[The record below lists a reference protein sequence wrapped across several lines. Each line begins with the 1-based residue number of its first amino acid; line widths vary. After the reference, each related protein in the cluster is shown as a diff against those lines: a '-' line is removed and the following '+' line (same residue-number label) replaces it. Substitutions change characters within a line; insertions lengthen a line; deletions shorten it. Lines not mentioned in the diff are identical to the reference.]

1 MSPRPPVSKSGW
13 PPAQSWPRAI
23 ARLAE
28 TFSAYVMNAA
38 RQASV
43 AAYPKNERQF
53 LRGYMTTHGHSQS
66 GSGASRAVA
75 ERPTVNIRPG
85 VSVLAVLAHLEYKPW
100 YALAEYV
107 DNAIQSFTINRRLIA
122 ESDGDES
129 VQLRVDIECDT
140 DAGRIVVRDNAAGI
154 PGADFPRAFRP
165 AELPTDRTGLSEFGM
180 GMKSA
185 SCWFAP
191 RWTVRTKAIGESV
204 ERTVRFN
211 IAQIVAD
218 RIEELSVVEEPADR
232 NAHYTVIELDGVRSM
247 PTGRTSGKIRDHLAD
262 VYREFFRSGE
272 LHLTYRGEPLA
283 YQEPEVLCAPF
294 YTTSHEPTGESL
306 LWKKSIAFDLGGGLS
321 VRGFAA
327 LRASGSTRLAGFS
340 LFRRRRVIQGSGDEK
355 YRPQI
360 IFGSPTSFTYQRLSG
375 ELHLEGFE
383 VSHTKDG
390 FRWDHNEEPFLELLK
405 DHLDS
410 DGLPLLRQSRNYRER
425 VSKVNVAR
433 VAEVVT
439 ESAARAMQ
447 AGLPSTLAEITESEA
462 RGYVLP
468 SVLPDAEVASR
479 RQIDIDFCDR
489 RWRVVLELTVDPSI
503 YEWVSASELVAA
515 GVEGDGREVLG
526 VRLSL
531 VHPFMQRL
539 VRMEREHLEPVVRL
553 AAAIVLAEKV
563 ARDTGGHYPT
573 AVRMNINDLLAGG
586 LSHSHTDHVETE
598 DLQ

>member
-1 MSPRPPVSKSGW
+1 
-13 PPAQSWPRAI
+13 
-23 ARLAE
+23 
-28 TFSAYVMNAA
+28 
-38 RQASV
+38 
-43 AAYPKNERQF
+43 
-53 LRGYMTTHGHSQS
+53 MTTHRHRRT
-66 GSGASRAVA
+66 GSGPSRTVA
-75 ERPTVNIRPG
+75 EKATVNIRPG

-100 YALAEYV
+100 FALAEYV
-107 DNAIQSFTINRRLIA
+107 DNAIQSFATNRRVIA
-122 ESDGDES
+122 ESDGDAS
-129 VQLRVDIECDT
+129 VQLRVDIECDS

-191 RWTVRTKAIGESV
+191 RWTVRTKAINELV
-204 ERTVRFN
+204 ERTVNFD
-211 IAQIVAD
+211 IARIVAD
-218 RIEELSVVEEPADR
+218 RIEELTVVEQPADK
-232 NAHYTVIELDGVRSM
+232 NAHYTVIVLDGVRSM
-247 PTGRTSGKIRDHLAD
+247 PTGRTSGKIRDHLAE

-283 YQEPEVLCAPF
+283 YQEPEVLRAPF

-306 LWKKSIAFDLGGGLS
+306 LWKKSIAFDLGGGLQ
-321 VRGFAA
+321 VRGFAG

-360 IFGSPTSFTYQRLSG
+360 IFGSPTSFTYQRLFG

-405 DHLDS
+405 DHLDA
-410 DGLPLLRQSRNYRER
+410 DGLPLLRQSRNFRER
-425 VSKVNVAR
+425 VSKASVTR
-433 VAEVVT
+433 VAEAVT
-439 ESAARAMQ
+439 DSTARAIQ
-447 AGLPSTLAEITESEA
+447 SGLPSTLQAIAESECTDC
-462 RGYVLP
+462 VLP
-468 SVLPDAEVASR
+468 NVLPDAELASR

-503 YEWVSASELVAA
+503 AEWVSASEIVAA
-515 GVEGDGREVLG
+515 AVEDDGREVLG

-586 LSHSHTDHVETE
+586 LSLCHTDTSEVE

>member
-1 MSPRPPVSKSGW
+1 MTTPSHR
-13 PPAQSWPRAI
+13 R
-23 ARLAE
+23 
-28 TFSAYVMNAA
+28 TFSGPT
-38 RQASV
+38 RV
-43 AAYPKNERQF
+43 AAE
-53 LRGYMTTHGHSQS
+53 S
-66 GSGASRAVA
+66 A
-75 ERPTVNIRPG
+75 TVNIRPG

-107 DNAIQSFTINRRLIA
+107 DNAIQSYTTYRRTIA

-129 VQLRVDIECDT
+129 VQLRVDIECDS

-154 PGADFPRAFRP
+154 PRVDFPRAFRP

-191 RWTVRTKAIGESV
+191 RWTVRTKAIGELV
-204 ERTVRFN
+204 ERTVHFD

-218 RIEELSVVEEPADR
+218 RIEELTVVEQPAAR
-232 NAHYTVIELDGVRSM
+232 KAHYTVIELDGVRSM

-262 VYREFFRSGE
+262 VYREFFRSRE
-272 LHLTYRGEPLA
+272 LLLTYRGEPLD
-283 YQEPEVLCAPF
+283 YQEPEILRAPL
-294 YTTSHEPTGESL
+294 YTNSHEPTGDPL
-306 LWKKSIAFDLGGGLS
+306 LWRKDIAFDLGGGLK
-321 VRGFAA
+321 VRGFAG

-355 YRPQI
+355 YRPPVV
-360 IFGSPTSFTYQRLSG
+360 FGSPTSFTYQRLFG

-390 FRWDHNEEPFLELLK
+390 FRWDHNEEPFLDILK
-405 DHLDS
+405 EHLDS
-410 DGLPLLRQSRNYRER
+410 EDLPLLRQSRNYRER
-425 VSKVNVAR
+425 ASKATVAR
-433 VAEVVT
+433 VAEAVT
-439 ESAARAMQ
+439 VSTARAMES
-447 AGLPSTLAEITESEA
+447 GLPTTLQAITESEPTDDA
-462 RGYVLP
+462 LP
-468 SVLPDAEVASR
+468 NALRDAETASR

-489 RWRVVLELTVDPSI
+489 RWRVILELTVDPSI
-503 YEWVSASELVAA
+503 EEWVSASESVAA
-515 GVEGDGREVLG
+515 GVDGDGREVLG

-531 VHPFMQRL
+531 IHPFMQRL

-573 AVRMNINDLLAGG
+573 AVRMNINDLLAGA
-586 LSHSHTDHVETE
+586 LSQCDGNDGDNE
-598 DLQ
+598 DQQ